1 LSNFHSGGVVS
12 DGDITMGLPYIEG
25 IFQCRTYDKKE
36 AILSEFDA
44 KVKSINKL
52 SDSSHLI
59 ILEILKKEKNP
70 KYRKYIKKQSQ
81 SPYLEP
87 GQTYEYK
94 IPADKTI
101 LVKEKDI
108 IEKGDKL
115 TTGPVNIKEYYRLAG
130 LSKAQQYIK
139 DEILQIF
146 LLATIDIHE
155 KHFEIIINKMFS
167 QVKITKCGDSTF
179 VLGEVVS
186 IKRFVEENNK
196 LRKENKTPAK
206 AQRLLSSIKKIAL
219 NADSFLSAASFEET
233 SFALIKAASEGKVDD
248 LSGLKANIIVGRLI
262 PAGTGFK
269 RQRYNEKNN

>member
-1 LSNFHSGGVVS
+1 
-12 DGDITMGLPYIEG
+12 MGLPYIEG

-36 AILSEFDA
+36 AILSEFHG

-52 SDSSHLI
+52 ADSSHI
-59 ILEILKKEKNP
+59 IIIEVTKKDKNP
-70 KYRKYIKKQSQ
+70 KYKKYIKKQSQ
-81 SPYLEP
+81 SQYLEP
-87 GQTYEYK
+87 GQAYEYK

-115 TTGPVNIKEYYRLAG
+115 TTGPVNIKDYYKLAG
-130 LSKAQQYIK
+130 LEKAQQYIK

-155 KHFEIIINKMFS
+155 KHFEVIINKMFS
-167 QVKITKCGDSTF
+167 QVKITKCGDSNF

-186 IKRFVEENNK
+186 IKNFVTENSK
-196 LRKENKTPAK
+196 LRKANKAPAK

-219 NADSFLSAASFEET
+219 NSDSFLSAASFEET
-233 SFALIKAASEGKVDD
+233 SFALIKAAAEGKIDD
-248 LSGLKANIIVGRLI
+248 LSGLKSNIIVGRLI
-262 PAGTGFK
+262 PAGTGF
-269 RQRYNEKNN
+269 RNQRYNEKNN